1 MKHDNLIDK
10 HFPFDQYNPGQ
21 KEAIEFAINNLLA
34 GKKHILME
42 LPTGIGKSAIATT
55 VHRVM
60 HELKKGSEVWKTSIV
75 TATKGLQEQYLRD
88 DKEIVSLK
96 GRQNYPCSKNA
107 GYYGSPKCKQT
118 CNSGGCVPA
127 ASCDYFKAR
136 EVWRLHADLRLTN
149 TSFQIKAPV
158 ELIGDEKSRA
168 SLTIIDECHE
178 IDEQLV
184 KHAALTIDISEMS
197 SIEKVAGK
205 NFIGKFAG
213 FINDFSEYDEGFY
226 FVPTGD
232 IQKSAKE
239 LIDSINGKAG
249 ELEQK
254 AKESSHGH
262 GSIVAVVDDLKGWA
276 TALHSFAF
284 SGGEW
289 IIEEYAYAQKLVL
302 TPVYANQVVWEGL
315 YSKCDQFIHMS
326 ATICG
331 FEEYMKTMGIDKKEA
346 AVIDAANPIPAEQRP
361 IYAMNAI
368 KVSGQFD
375 REKLASFV
383 DKIIDRHGD
392 DNGVIHT
399 VSFQLAKDIRE
410 NSKHKKRMVISNDRE
425 EILSLLKKKGAILLS
440 PSVEAGYDF
449 KGDMARWQVLA
460 KVPFEYLGSSY
471 IKLNADRDSKW
482 YARKAVVRMV
492 QASGRAVRGV
502 DDYATTYILDS
513 NFSRLYA
520 DNQELFPSW
529 YKEAVKIIK

>member
-1 MKHDNLIDK
+1 
-10 HFPFDQYNPGQ
+10 
-21 KEAIEFAINNLLA
+21 
-34 GKKHILME
+34 ME

-60 HELKKGSEVWKTSIV
+60 RAIKGGRENWKTAIV

-88 DKEIVSLK
+88 DKEILSLK

-107 GYYGSPKCKQT
+107 GHYGSAKCKQT

-127 ASCDYFKAR
+127 VSCDYFKTR
-136 EVWRLHADLRLTN
+136 EMWRIHADLRLTN

-158 ELIGDEKSRA
+158 GLIGDDKSRA
-168 SLTIIDECHE
+168 SLTVIDECHE

-184 KHAALTIDISEMS
+184 KHAALTIDMTELT

-205 NFIGKFAG
+205 NFTGWFAA
-213 FINDFSEYDEGFY
+213 FINGFSEYDVGYY
-226 FVPTGD
+226 FVPDTD
-232 IQKSAKE
+232 VQKSAKE
-239 LIDSINGKAG
+239 LIDAINSKTD
-249 ELEQK
+249 ELEKK

-262 GSIVAVVDDLKGWA
+262 GSIVAVADDLKGWA

-302 TPVYANQVVWEGL
+302 TPVYAHQVVNAGL
-315 YSKCDQFIHMS
+315 YDKCDQFIHMS

-331 FEEYMKTMGIDKKEA
+331 FDEYMKTMGIDRKEA
-346 AVIDAANPIPAEQRP
+346 AIIDAANPIPVEQRP
-361 IYAMNAI
+361 VYAINAI

-375 REKLASFV
+375 RDKLASFV
-383 DKIIDRHGD
+383 DKIIERHGD

-410 NSKHKKRMVISNDRE
+410 NSKFKRRMVISNDRE
-425 EILSLLKKKGAILLS
+425 EILRLLKKKGSILLS

-449 KGDMARWQVLA
+449 RGDMARWQILA
-460 KVPFEYLGSSY
+460 KIPFEYLGNPR
-471 IKLNADRDSKW
+471 IKLLMDRSNKW
-482 YARKAVVRMV
+482 YARQAVLRLV

-502 DDYATTYILDS
+502 DDYATTYIIDS
-513 NFSRLYA
+513 NFAQLWNG
-520 DNQELFPSW
+520 NQELFPSW
-529 YKEAVKIIK
+529 YKEAVTLIK

>member
-1 MKHDNLIDK
+1 
-10 HFPFDQYNPGQ
+10 
-21 KEAIEFAINNLLA
+21 
-34 GKKHILME
+34 ME

-60 HELKKGSEVWKTSIV
+60 RQVKKGEENWKTSII
-75 TATKGLQEQYLRD
+75 TATKGLQEQYLHD
-88 DKEIVSLK
+88 DAHIVSLK

-107 GYYGSPKCKQT
+107 GHYGTAKCKQT
-118 CNSGGCVPA
+118 CNAGACVPA

-158 ELIGDEKSRA
+158 ELIGDDKSRA
-168 SLTIIDECHE
+168 SLTVIDECHE

-184 KHAALTIDISEMS
+184 KHAALTIDVADLT

-205 NFIGKFAG
+205 NFTGRFAA

-226 FVPTGD
+226 FVPGAD
-232 IQKSAKE
+232 VQKSAKE
-239 LIDSINGKAG
+239 LIDAINSKAG

-262 GSIVAVVDDLKGWA
+262 GSIVAVADDLKGWA

-302 TPVYANQVVWEGL
+302 TPVYAHQVVDKGL
-315 YSKCDQFIHMS
+315 YDKCDQFIHMS

-331 FEEYMKTMGIDKKEA
+331 FDEYMKTMGIDKKNA
-346 AVIDAANPIPAEQRP
+346 AIIDAANPIPLEQRP
-361 IYAMNAI
+361 VYAMNAI
-368 KVSGQFD
+368 KVSGAFD
-375 REKLASFV
+375 REKLALFV
-383 DKIIDRHGD
+383 DKIIDRHGT

-399 VSFQLAKDIRE
+399 VSFQLAKDIRD

-425 EILSLLKKKGAILLS
+425 EILSLLKKKNVILLS

-449 KGDMARWQVLA
+449 KGDLARWQILP
-460 KVPFEYLGSSY
+460 KVPYEYLGSHY
-471 IKLNADRDSKW
+471 IKLNADRDPKW
-482 YARKAVVRMV
+482 YARKAAVRLV
-492 QASGRAVRGV
+492 QAAGRAVRGV
-502 DDYATTYILDS
+502 DDYATTYVLDS
-513 NFSRLYA
+513 NFSRLFSE
-520 DNQELFPSW
+520 NKELFPAWFS
-529 YKEAVKIIK
+529 EAVTTVK